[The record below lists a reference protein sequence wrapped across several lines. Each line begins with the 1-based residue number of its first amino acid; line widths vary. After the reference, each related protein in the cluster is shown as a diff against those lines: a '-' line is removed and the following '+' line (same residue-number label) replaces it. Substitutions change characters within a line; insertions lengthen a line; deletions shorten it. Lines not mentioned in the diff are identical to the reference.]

1 MHSRPA
7 KAILVVAASA
17 ILLDLATSPRS
28 LAIFASAACRS
39 QPQLNSA
46 VCRSYPR
53 PEAILDPDYR
63 KNYSPPRLS
72 SRRLPAEFI
81 LSLALR

>member
-17 ILLDLATSPRS
+17 ILLDLATLPRA
-28 LAIFASAACRS
+28 LTIFASAACRS
-39 QPQLNSA
+39 HPQLDSVA
-46 VCRSYPR
+46 CRSHPQ
-53 PEAILDPDYR
+53 LDPVYR
-63 KNYSPPRLS
+63 ENYSPPRLS

-81 LSLALR
+81 LSLALC